1 MGLMRLKAK
10 LLVVAAIPL
19 LLSLAL
25 IAAAVQLQQRELA
38 RREHALVE
46 GGYLSARR
54 AELKNYVQLAMSMI
68 APMVQSRDDVAGSK
82 ERAMRLLEAME
93 YGDDGYFFVYDL
105 HGTVLMHPRQRDLVG
120 KDLSELRDPQ
130 GNATI
135 QALLARARAGGGF
148 VEYMWRRPS
157 TGKIA
162 PKLGYVTEIP
172 QWDWMIGTGLYR
184 DDIDLATAQLDAQAS
199 SNIGETLLWIAAIA
213 CGGVA
218 LISLSAVWLNL
229 SELRVADAK
238 LQTLARQVV
247 RFQEDERAHLAR
259 ELHDGATQT
268 MVSAKLLVE
277 SAIAQLEREGRPPPR
292 ALATAL
298 SGLKQSLNEVRRIS
312 HRLRPAMLDELG
324 LPAALELLA
333 REANDAGPTSV
344 ELRVGGQA
352 SPLPE
357 EVKTAL
363 FRVSQEALA
372 NVAKHA
378 GARRVELCLVF
389 SVEGVALD
397 ISDDGRGFEVD
408 AIQLDPNRGIG
419 LRNMRERLASIGG
432 TFEVHATPGAGT
444 LLLAKVPAE
453 AIRRLT

>member
-135 QALLARARAGGGF
+135 QALLTRARAGGGF

-218 LISLSAVWLNL
+218 LISLSGVWLNL

-277 SAIAQLEREGRPPPR
+277 SAIAQLERENRPPPR

-298 SGLKQSLNEVRRIS
+298 GGLKQSLDEVRRIS

-333 REANDAGPTSV
+333 READDAGPMSV
-344 ELRVGGQA
+344 ELRVGGEM

-378 GARRVELCLVF
+378 GARRVELGLVF
-389 SVEGVALD
+389 SAEGVALD

-408 AIQLDPNRGIG
+408 AIQLDPDRGIG

>member
-1 MGLMRLKAK
+1 MRLKAK

-46 GGYLSARR
+46 GGYVNARR
-54 AELKNYVQLAMSMI
+54 AELKNYVQLAMSEI
-68 APMVQSRDDVAGSK
+68 APMVQSAGDVAGSK
-82 ERAMRLLEAME
+82 ERALRLLESME
-93 YGDDGYFFVYDL
+93 YGNDGYFFVYDM

-120 KDLSELRDPQ
+120 QDLSELRDAQ
-130 GNATI
+130 GNPTI

-157 TGKIA
+157 TGRIA

-184 DDIDLATAQLDAQAS
+184 DDIDAATAQLDAQAS

-213 CGGVA
+213 FGGVA
-218 LISLSAVWLNL
+218 LISLSGVWLNL

-277 SAIAQLEREGRPPPR
+277 AAIDQLERESRPAPR

-298 SGLKQSLNEVRRIS
+298 TGLTQSLDEVRRIS

-333 REANDAGPTSV
+333 REANDAGATPV
-344 ELRVGGQA
+344 ELRVGGA
-352 SPLPE
+352 AMRLPE

-378 GARRVELCLVF
+378 RARRVELGLEF
-389 SVEGVALD
+389 APAGVTLA
-397 ISDDGRGFEVD
+397 IGDDGRGFAVD

-453 AIRRLT
+453 SIRRLG

>member
-1 MGLMRLKAK
+1 MGVMRLKAK

-105 HGTVLMHPRQRDLVG
+105 HGTVLMHPRQHDLVG
-120 KDLSELRDPQ
+120 RDLSGLRDPQ

-135 QALLARARAGGGF
+135 QDLLARARAGGGF

-213 CGGVA
+213 FGGVA
-218 LISLSAVWLNL
+218 LISLSGVWLNL
-229 SELRVADAK
+229 SELRVHDAK

-277 SAIAQLEREGRPPPR
+277 SAIDQLEREHRPPPR

-298 SGLKQSLNEVRRIS
+298 GGLKQSLDEVRRIS

-333 REANDAGPTSV
+333 REANDAGTTAV
-344 ELRVGGQA
+344 ELRVAGEA

-378 GARRVELCLVF
+378 EAHRVELYLRF
-389 SVEGVALD
+389 LPDGVALD
-397 ISDDGRGFEVD
+397 IGDDGRGFEVD

-453 AIRRLT
+453 AIRRLG